1 MDALNYLDSI
11 IQSDGNSPDDW
22 SNLLYVLKNDRSE

>member
-1 MDALNYLDSI
+1 MEALDSLDNI

-22 SNLLYVLKNDRSE
+22 NNILHIVRNERSE

>member
-1 MDALNYLDSI
+1 MEDLNYLDNI

-22 SNLLYVLKNDRSE
+22 NNLLYILKNDRNE